1 MIHTQLLRSIQLLD
15 DAALTAVRQW
25 KFSPTLLNGV
35 PVPIVMT
42 VTVNFKL
49 D

>member
-1 MIHTQLLRSIQLLD
+1 
-15 DAALTAVRQW
+15 LTAVRQW
-25 KFSPTLLNGV
+25 KFTPTQLNGV
-35 PVPIVMT
+35 AVPIVMT